1 MSDQE
6 IKDMLTKYRTIVA
19 VGLSSKPDRPSFAVG
34 TYLKA
39 NGYRIIPV
47 NPNEAE
53 VLGEKSYPE
62 LEAVPGPIEFVQ
74 IFRKPEAVPAIV
86 ETAIRKG
93 AKVIWMQDGAGH
105 PEAAKRAAAAGLM
118 TVVDDCMMRQHHRL
132 LG

>member
-105 PEAAKRAAAAGLM
+105 PDAAQRAAAAGLM

-132 LG
+132 MH